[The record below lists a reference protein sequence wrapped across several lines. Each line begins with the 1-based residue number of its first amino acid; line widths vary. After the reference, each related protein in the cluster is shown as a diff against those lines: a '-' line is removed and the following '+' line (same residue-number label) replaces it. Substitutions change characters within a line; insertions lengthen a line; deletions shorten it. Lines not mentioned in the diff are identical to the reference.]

1 MRQKNPQKPESAP
14 SQARNTTADRA
25 IDVLLLFNEQ
35 RPVLTAEEVAE
46 LLEMSRS
53 TTYRYLLSL
62 RSYGLVEEGNT
73 NGEFRLGPAVF
84 QLARV
89 ARKGLGL
96 SEVALP
102 VMRELVDQTGES
114 ALLTCRSGLH
124 VVCVERVESPHIVRL
139 SYERGQVL
147 PLHAGAAAKVLLAY
161 LKPSEIDAV
170 LSAAPLPHYTER
182 TVTDPDTLLTQLKD
196 IRAKG
201 YAVTDGEVDVGVRGV
216 AAPILGTNEQAI
228 AGISV
233 AGPAFRLDDSI
244 LPAVIAAVQNAA
256 RVIRQQLRDLDM

>member
-1 MRQKNPQKPESAP
+1 MRPKKTYKPESIT
-14 SQARNTTADRA
+14 SQTRNTTADRA
-25 IDVLLLFNEQ
+25 IDVLLLFNDQ
-35 RPVLTAEEVAE
+35 RPVLTAEKVAE

-102 VMRELVDQTGES
+102 VMRELVDRTGES
-114 ALLTCRSGLH
+114 ALLTCRSGSY
-124 VVCVERVESPHIVRL
+124 VVCIERVESPHNVRL

-147 PLHAGAAAKVLLAY
+147 PLHAGAAAKVVLAY

-170 LSAAPLPHYTER
+170 LSVTPLTRFTER
-182 TVTDPDTLLTQLKD
+182 TVTDPGALRTQLED
-196 IRAKG
+196 IRARG
-201 YAVTDGEVDVGVRGV
+201 YVVTDGEVDVGVRGV
-216 AAPILGTNEQAI
+216 AAPVLGTNEQVI
-228 AGISV
+228 AGVSV
-233 AGPAFRLDDSI
+233 AGPAFRLDDAT
-244 LPAVIAAVQNAA
+244 LPAVIVAVQDAA
-256 RVIRQQLRDLDM
+256 HAIRQQLHNLDI